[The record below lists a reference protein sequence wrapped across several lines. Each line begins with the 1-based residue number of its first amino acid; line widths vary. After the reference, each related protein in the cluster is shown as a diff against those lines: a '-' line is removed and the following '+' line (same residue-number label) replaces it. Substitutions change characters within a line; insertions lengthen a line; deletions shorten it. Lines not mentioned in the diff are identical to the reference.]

1 MCSTWI
7 LRDSG
12 MKGLGKS
19 ADPFMLNSNQHF
31 KHRKVILQLPCVSG
45 RENELKI
52 KQMNKNQW

>member
-1 MCSTWI
+1 
-7 LRDSG
+7 